1 MKPMTE
7 QEARAALK
15 AEMPWASS
23 VYADSYLDGELASY
37 PAEVCVRRGP
47 LQIITSAP
55 TLRAAVGKALKA
67 WRATQ
72 KYVYTVP
79 YSMKKGAKR

>member
-15 AEMPWASS
+15 AEMPWGRVSKPFRSGRLWCLFVRSTPGWSTLLVRASG
-23 VYADSYLDGELASY
+23 L
-37 PAEVCVRRGP
+37 
-47 LQIITSAP
+47 
-55 TLRAAVGKALKA
+55 TLRAAVAKAIRA

-72 KYVYTVP
+72 KYTYTVP